1 VSVRAGN
8 SLPGRLNVYSPA
20 VPYLA
25 AAAVLAAVYGTGMA
39 LTAGGRIGIADGV
52 RRRLTVFS
60 IGFAVLALTCF
71 ALGVGGEF
79 TRTSLLIL
87 TIVGALLVVPFL
99 PAEARALVRA
109 WRSGGRERWLIVATG
124 LIVGFD
130 AFLASAPPTSGDA
143 TAYHLTAPRDWL
155 ATGHMFPVWWDLG
168 PFQPFSVEMH
178 YALAFVIGG
187 GGGAVLVGALIAGY
201 SAMCIYGL
209 TRDLYGSTAAAW
221 AALLWVAQGM
231 FLWEATGGFVEL
243 ALSAFVALAA
253 MHLVAFAGSRRMSDA
268 AWAGL
273 AAGLGMGTKFHGL
286 LFVPVFAVV
295 AAVVTGGPSVRRAVA
310 LGTVGV
316 VALVG
321 IPWYIHDWTTTG
333 NPVYPFYSATLGGR
347 YMNAGSRYDLT
358 QSLAGY
364 GMHGIWRLP
373 IFPIEFLLH
382 TDKYERGYS
391 FSPALFVL
399 PLAGLAFGR
408 RAGRLLA
415 LGALA
420 YIIVWWEE
428 MQQITRYLLPALAL
442 TTPLAGLAAVE
453 LWRRRR
459 GRAALLTVLAVTVT
473 PFLAITGLFAY
484 RIAPGAAGTESQ
496 AHFVQRLTGTYDA
509 FHWMNE
515 NLPHQGRVLVGIR
528 DTFWLSHPSV
538 VFTVPLF
545 NFELT
550 PAETEIRMRRYDV
563 RYVAFF
569 ENTLP
574 QQLDSLRLKLLAK
587 LPVAYV
593 TSRTLG
599 RTENKVLDVWAWCG
613 ARGNPCT
620 SAGE

>member
-1 VSVRAGN
+1 
-8 SLPGRLNVYSPA
+8 

-52 RRRLTVFS
+52 RRRLTVIS

-71 ALGVGGEF
+71 GLGIANEF
-79 TRTSLLIL
+79 THRSLLVL
-87 TIVGALLVVPFL
+87 TIVGAALVVPFL
-99 PAEARALVRA
+99 PAEGRALIDA
-109 WRSGGRERWLIVATG
+109 WRRSGRERWLLAAALAIVA
-124 LIVGFD
+124 FD

-155 ATGHMFPVWWDLG
+155 AAGHMFPVWWDLG

-178 YALAFVIGG
+178 YALALVIGG
-187 GGGAVLVGALIAGY
+187 GGGAILVGALIGGY
-201 SAMCIYGL
+201 SAACIYLL
-209 TRDLYGSTAAAW
+209 TRELFGSTAAAI
-221 AALLWVAQGM
+221 AALLWVGQGM

-243 ALSAFVALAA
+243 ALSAFVALGAA
-253 MHLVAFAGSRRMSDA
+253 HLIAFARSRRMSDA

-273 AAGLGMGTKFHGL
+273 AVGLGMGTKFHGL
-286 LFVPVFAVV
+286 LFAPAFAVIGAVV
-295 AAVVTGGPSVRRAVA
+295 AGGPAARRAVA

-333 NPVYPFYSATLGGR
+333 NPLYPFYSATLGGT

-364 GMHGIWRLP
+364 GMHGLWRLP

-399 PLAGLAFGR
+399 PLIGLAFGR
-408 RAGRLLA
+408 RIGRLLA
-415 LGALA
+415 LGAFA
-420 YIIVWWEE
+420 YILVWWEE

-453 LWRRRR
+453 LWRRRPR
-459 GRAALLTVLAVTVT
+459 GRAVLVTVLAVTVT
-473 PFLAITGLFAY
+473 PFLAITGLFTW
-484 RIAPGAAGTESQ
+484 RIAPGALGTESQ
-496 AHFVQRLTGTYDA
+496 SHFVQRLTGTYDA
-509 FHWMNE
+509 FHWMDE
-515 NLPHQGRVLVGIR
+515 NLPRQGRVLVGIR
-528 DTFWLSHPSV
+528 DTYWLSHPSA

-550 PAETEIRMRRYDV
+550 PAETETRLRRYDV

-569 ENTLP
+569 EDTLP
-574 QQLDSLRLKLLAK
+574 QQFAPLRLKLLAE

-599 RTENKVLDVWAWCG
+599 HVENKVLDVWAWCG
-613 ARGNPCT
+613 AQSDPCRK
-620 SAGE
+620 AAA

>member
-1 VSVRAGN
+1 
-8 SLPGRLNVYSPA
+8 
-20 VPYLA
+20 
-25 AAAVLAAVYGTGMA
+25 MA
-39 LTAGGRIGIADGV
+39 LTAGGRIGIADGL

-60 IGFAVLALTCF
+60 IGFAILALTCF
-71 ALGVGGEF
+71 TLGVGGAF
-79 TRTSLLIL
+79 THTSLLVL
-87 TIVGALLVVPFL
+87 TVVGAALVIPFL
-99 PAEARALVRA
+99 PGEARALARG
-109 WRSGGRERWLIVATG
+109 WSGAGRERWVIGAAALIVA
-124 LIVGFD
+124 FD

-155 ATGHMFPVWWDLG
+155 AAGHFFPVWWDLG

-187 GGGAVLVGALIAGY
+187 GGGAILFGALLGGY
-201 SAMCIYGL
+201 SAACIYGL
-209 TRDLYGSTAAAW
+209 TRELFGSSAAAW
-221 AALLWVAQGM
+221 AALLWVGQGM

-243 ALSAFVALAA
+243 ALSAFVALAV
-253 MHLVAFAGSRRMSDA
+253 MHLIAFARSGRIGDA

-273 AAGLGMGTKFHGL
+273 ATGLGMGTKFHGL
-286 LFVPVFAVV
+286 LFVPVFAAV
-295 AAVVTGGPSVRRAVA
+295 AAVVSRGPAPRRAFA
-310 LGTVGV
+310 LVMVGV

-321 IPWYIHDWTTTG
+321 VPWYVHNWTMTG
-333 NPVYPFYSATLGGR
+333 NPVYPFYSATLGGT

-373 IFPIEFLLH
+373 IFPVEFLLH

-399 PLAGLAFGR
+399 PLIGLAFGR

-420 YIIVWWEE
+420 YIVVWWEE

-442 TTPLAGLAAVE
+442 TTPLAGLATVE
-453 LWRRRR
+453 LWRRRPR
-459 GRAALLTVLAVTVT
+459 GRGALAAVLAVTVA
-473 PFLAITGLFAY
+473 PFLAITGLFTW
-484 RIAPGAAGTESQ
+484 RIAPGALGTESQ

-509 FHWMNE
+509 FHWMDA

-528 DTFWLSHPSV
+528 DTYWLSHPSA

-550 PAETEIRMRRYDV
+550 PSETEARMRRYDI

-569 ENTLP
+569 ANTQP
-574 QQLDSLRLKLLAK
+574 QQLAPLRLRLLAK

-599 RTENKVLDVWAWCG
+599 HVESKILDVWAWCG
-613 ARGNPCT
+613 ARGDPCRSSGT
-620 SAGE
+620 